1 MARNNEFT
9 HGGSVLK
16 NVWLMLRALLNI
28 FAFFLLF
35 FSLGKGAEWYYIVA
49 SAALVLICLGI
60 NLFIPMARRKK

>member
-16 NVWLMLRALLNI
+16 NLWLLLRAALNI

-35 FSLGKGAEWYYIVA
+35 YSLGTGAKWYYVVA
-49 SAALVLICLGI
+49 AAALCVILLGVNLIL
-60 NLFIPMARRKK
+60 PMVRRKK